1 MTNGNLI
8 VIGSS
13 TGGPKILEEI
23 IPKLPVSPAAILI
36 VQHITV
42 AIDRAFVTSLGRASA
57 MPVHLAS
64 EGTLL
69 QPGVIH
75 VAPGDRHLK
84 LVANQRVQLCDGEK
98 VNSVRP
104 AIDVT
109 MLSLVKPTGR
119 LVGVILTGMGRD
131 GAAGIVHM
139 KQLGA
144 TTIAQDQATS
154 VIYGM
159 PRAAKET
166 GCIDF
171 VLSTERITEKLRTL
185 FV

>member
-1 MTNGNLI
+1 MPHGNLLI
-8 VIGSS
+8 IGSS
-13 TGGPKILEEI
+13 TGGPKVLEELL
-23 IPKLPVSPAAILI
+23 PKLPVLPAAVLL

-42 AIDRAFVTSLGRASA
+42 GIDKAFVTSLGRISI
-57 MPVHLAS
+57 MPVHLAVNG
-64 EGTLL
+64 ELL
-69 QPGVIH
+69 RSGEIA
-75 VAPGDRHLK
+75 VAPGGAHLK
-84 LVANQRVQLCDGEK
+84 LVNNRQVTLWDGER

-104 AIDVT
+104 SIDVT

-131 GAAGIVHM
+131 GAEGIVRM

-159 PRAAKET
+159 PKAAKET
-166 GCIDF
+166 GSVDY
-171 VLSTERITEKLRTL
+171 VLSTERIAEKLRSL
-185 FV
+185 F